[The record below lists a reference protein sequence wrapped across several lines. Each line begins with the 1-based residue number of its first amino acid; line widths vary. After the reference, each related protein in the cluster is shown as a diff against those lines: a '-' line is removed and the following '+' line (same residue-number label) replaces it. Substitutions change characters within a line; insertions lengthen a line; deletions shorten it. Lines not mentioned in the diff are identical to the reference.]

1 MIDFL
6 SLYISSYEVIN
17 LMSQVTAWRKRKE
30 VISINENYA
39 RYVMNIEKENKK
51 TFEEFGI

>member
-6 SLYISSYEVIN
+6 SLYISSYEAIN

>member
-6 SLYISSYEVIN
+6 SPYISSYEVIN

>member
-51 TFEEFGI
+51 TFDEFGI